1 VVKKMP
7 LLAMIDMKILE
18 RREEMACEKEASR
31 NLFEDRRTEARRRMC
46 FARSC
51 LSETRRSMLGAME
64 LQEVVLMGWLTEKQE
79 GMSQTATSSEHTVP
93 DPPAAG

>member
-7 LLAMIDMKILE
+7 LLAMIDMRILE
-18 RREEMACEKEASR
+18 KREEMVHEKEASR
-31 NLFEDRRTEARRRMC
+31 NLFEDRRTEAPRRMC
-46 FARSC
+46 FVRSC
-51 LSETRRSMLGAME
+51 PSEIRRSMLGAME
-64 LQEVVLMGWLTEKQE
+64 LQEVVLMGWLIEKQK